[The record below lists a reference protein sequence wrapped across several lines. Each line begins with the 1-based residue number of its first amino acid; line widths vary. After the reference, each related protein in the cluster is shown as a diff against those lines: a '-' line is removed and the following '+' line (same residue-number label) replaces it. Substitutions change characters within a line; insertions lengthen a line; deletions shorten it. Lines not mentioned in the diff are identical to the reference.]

1 MAHIAVTYFYS
12 FLFYGVIVWTFKRY
26 TALRASCLAANCVRA
41 YTLLLRGIP
50 SDLLGKKVLRR
61 WFEAR
66 LNASVVA
73 VNFVWSA
80 GRLDSLKKQR
90 RKLLVKLEK
99 AEMQADRTIYT
110 RRGIFEMFGE
120 KVRHPVRIMS
130 VGRKDHSP
138 GRAAQ
143 VEAADFYK
151 EQIEQLDQEI
161 SCLQQEKSRFAIHP
175 IGTTSSFSVLFL
187 AHCSPSLHRRMEKS
201 GAGFV
206 TLSTSLFNRMKM
218 VAFADPTSMTISP
231 APAPSTH
238 SLLKSSA

>member
-1 MAHIAVTYFYS
+1 MGVLTMSNIPKRSDRFMAHIAVTYFYS
-12 FLFYGVIVWTFKRY
+12 FLFYGVIMWTFKRY
-26 TALRASCLAANCVRA
+26 TALRTSYLTANCVRA

-80 GRLDSLKKQR
+80 GRLDSLKEQR
-90 RKLLVKLEK
+90 SKLLVKLEK

-151 EQIEQLDQEI
+151 ERIEQLDQEI

-175 IGTTSSFSVLFL
+175 YRN
-187 AHCSPSLHRRMEKS
+187 HE
-201 GAGFV
+201 FV
-206 TLSTSLFNRMKM
+206 FGVVPRSLFP
-218 VAFADPTSMTISP
+218 FT
-231 APAPSTH
+231 
-238 SLLKSSA
+238 L